1 MEPGCKICHEA
12 ICLYRDSL
20 GSRWLNSVTM
30 IIMNLKKTFKS
41 LQFLSPISPTTL
53 TIISAALVMAG
64 VTILLVLIIPSGSV
78 ETAQEV
84 TQTVPTGGSNT
95 YGTHGIRVPLPAP
108 SEAVNA
114 LVHDGWTLDLPDNNE
129 YPYRCRHKVV
139 VNGVTLTACSNHS
152 QIAESLAG
160 GCSVWEAGT
169 DSIAHLSLP
178 QSVDH
183 LDSMAVRW
191 HLSRKSGPV
200 LTASQEQRHHELG
213 FGGIALCCIGSIGLA
228 MSQLLLRKNWGTWL
242 IAVTAGS
249 AGGLATSC
257 WLLGTMDTAVGLW
270 LSTFVSMSVAVICM
284 VMLALGLVLAIS
296 VRWLNPMCGMSAPA
310 TSIVALTLGASVAV
324 LASGWVSSKVPTSPY
339 DNSGPGS
346 VLFDGRI
353 PFSDAGGWYVGTNAV
368 NNGQVV
374 QWAARRPVHALIR
387 SGEFELA
394 GGNYQWSLLIQAA
407 IFSLAVSAL
416 TISAWSAIT
425 PAVSLIIWVGA
436 FRVGQG
442 FLCSY
447 LTESVGYSCA
457 CLSLAYLLTG
467 CKDNRFGFR
476 LAGITWLGMAWLTR
490 PGPLGLLAVPIV
502 LEAIAPTARRFRRT
516 ATAIAVLASV
526 LLGGKVVFHLV
537 AAHDA
542 TENANAAPTIYG
554 LAIGKSWDGAY
565 KDFYAASPER
575 SKLEIPEQTALMYR
589 EAWSKFI
596 ANPTPAFN
604 KSWTDLQDGFGKS
617 VIALPAR
624 LWLSLPTMF
633 TPWQPSERSVGWILL
648 VSGTVTTLVMIKRK
662 NLVGLLLSG
671 SVIGLIAS
679 LPIIWGDGGLRG
691 VIIAT
696 PSMLVFLSLLFAVP
710 EALNGKQSAAG
721 SKWAWGGISHAAS
734 AAILSALVI
743 GLAVYALRRS
753 PNPAPVTPMVIFTSS
768 DPAVFIS
775 DKAHSANLRGPAILT
790 KSDAIQSVKDR
801 GLSVYKLDDFIETLD
816 ADTLIAFKFH
826 SETPSQMLVIENAG
840 TPRSGKLVVE
850 ATGPTANPY
859 FIRATKWH
867 WAE

>member
-1 MEPGCKICHEA
+1 
-12 ICLYRDSL
+12 
-20 GSRWLNSVTM
+20 
-30 IIMNLKKTFKS
+30 MNFKKSYKFF
-41 LQFLSPISPTTL
+41 QFLSPMSPTAITL
-53 TIISAALVMAG
+53 VAAALVMAG

-84 TQTVPTGGSNT
+84 TQVVPTGGMNT
-95 YGTHGIRVPLPAP
+95 YGTRGIRVPLPAP

-114 LVHDGWTLDLPDNNE
+114 LVHDGWTLDLPDNNDH
-129 YPYRCRHKVV
+129 PYRCRHKIV
-139 VNGVTLTACSNHS
+139 VNGVTLTASSNHS

-160 GCSVWEAGT
+160 ACSVWQTGAGP
-169 DSIAHLSLP
+169 IAHLSLP
-178 QSVDH
+178 NSVDH

-191 HLSRKSGPV
+191 RLTRISRPV
-200 LTASQEQRHHELG
+200 LTALQEQRRHELG

-228 MSQLLLRKNWGTWL
+228 MSQFLLRTNWGTWL

-249 AGGLATSC
+249 AGGLATGC
-257 WLLGTMDTAVGLW
+257 WLIGSMETAVGLW
-270 LSTFVSMSVAVICM
+270 LSTFISMSVAVICM
-284 VMLALGLVLAIS
+284 IMLALGLVLAIA
-296 VRWLNPMCGMSAPA
+296 VRWLNPMFGVRAPA
-310 TSIVALTLGASVAV
+310 TSIVALTLGASIAV
-324 LASGWVSSKVPTSPY
+324 LASGWVSSNMPTSPY

-353 PFSDAGGWYVGTNAV
+353 PFSDAGGWYAGTSAV
-368 NNGQVV
+368 NNGQSV
-374 QWAARRPVHALIR
+374 QWAARRPVHTLIR

-394 GGNYQWSLLIQAA
+394 GGSYQWSLLIQAA

-476 LAGITWLGMAWLTR
+476 LAGIAWLGMAWLTR
-490 PGPLGLLAVPIV
+490 PGPLGLLAVPIL

-516 ATAIAVLASV
+516 AIAIAVLASV
-526 LLGGKVVFHLV
+526 LLGGKIVFQMV
-537 AAHDA
+537 AAKDA

-554 LAIGKSWDGAY
+554 LAIGKGWDAAY

-575 SKLEIPEQTALMYR
+575 SKLGLPEQTALMYR

-596 ANPTPAFN
+596 ADPSPALK
-604 KSWTDLQDGFGKS
+604 KSWADLQDGFRKS
-617 VIALPAR
+617 VIALPTR
-624 LWLSLPTMF
+624 VWLSLPTMF
-633 TPWQPSERSVGWILL
+633 TSWQLSEKSVGWILL
-648 VSGTVTTLVMIKRK
+648 VSGTVTAFVMIRRK
-662 NLVGLLLSG
+662 SLVGLLLSG
-671 SVIGLIAS
+671 AAIGLITS
-679 LPIIWGDGGLRG
+679 LPIVWGDGGLRG
-691 VIIAT
+691 VIIAM

-710 EALNGKQSAAG
+710 EGLNGRQSTVE
-721 SKWAWGGISHAAS
+721 SQWAWSGISHVAS
-734 AAILSALVI
+734 ATILSALVI
-743 GLAVYALRRS
+743 GLAVFVLRRTPNVS
-753 PNPAPVTPMVIFTSS
+753 PATPMTICSSS

-775 DKAHSANLRGPAILT
+775 DKSHSSNLSGPAVLA
-790 KSDAIQSVKDR
+790 KLDAVQTLKDR
-801 GLSVYKLDDFIETLD
+801 GLSVYKIDAFIETLGAD
-816 ADTLIAFKFH
+816 ALIVFKFH
-826 SETPSQMLVIENAG
+826 SEKPSQMLVIENAG
-840 TPRSGKLVVE
+840 SPRSGKLVVE
-850 ATGPTANPY
+850 ATEPTANPY

-867 WAE
+867 WIGQ